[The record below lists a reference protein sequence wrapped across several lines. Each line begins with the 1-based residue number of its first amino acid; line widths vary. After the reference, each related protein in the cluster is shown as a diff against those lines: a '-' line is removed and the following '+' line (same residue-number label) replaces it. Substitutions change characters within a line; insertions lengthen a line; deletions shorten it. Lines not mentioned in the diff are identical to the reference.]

1 MSKEVVR
8 MSRKRGVKEQASVR
22 TQGARR
28 ATGVV
33 TDGAREVGPLRPGQR
48 WSLAR
53 KQEVVLQAE
62 LGSRPADDEGVGPP
76 GKSARD
82 CHTAISTVWLAVP

>member
-1 MSKEVVR
+1 M
-8 MSRKRGVKEQASVR
+8 GPH
-22 TQGARR
+22 
-28 ATGVV
+28 TGSPEGDRVA
-33 TDGAREVGPLRPGQR
+33 TDGAREVEPLRPGQR